1 MSVFTV
7 LGAVIF
13 NVLVDNNEI
22 KHNKTSI
29 VLHKPQTS
37 GSSSKTKIFE
47 LSK

>member
-22 KHNKTSI
+22 KHNETSI
-29 VLHKPQTS
+29 V
-37 GSSSKTKIFE
+37 SS
-47 LSK
+47 